1 MFARCQ
7 IAEALK
13 ASLDDVTSSP
23 KKRVSIKLRELRC
36 SQVHVPD
43 LRALEMI
50 LTKGIVL
57 RMKYYRHSIASNKE
71 T

>member
-1 MFARCQ
+1 MFVHCQ
-7 IAEALK
+7 TAEAPK

-23 KKRVSIKLRELRC
+23 KKCVSIKLRELRC
-36 SQVHVPD
+36 SQVLMPD

-50 LTKGIVL
+50 LMKGIVL
-57 RMKYYRHSIASNKE
+57 STKYYRHSIASNKE